1 MWPNGSVIARERAG
15 EFRMTTLGLALCSA
29 AVLGFRHGF
38 DHDHIAALSDIASV
52 QNSPSHAMRLAPLYA
67 FGHWSTIAVL
77 GAAVIHFKLA
87 LPHSLDK
94 LAERIVGTTLIAL
107 GAYVFITLS
116 RRSSAGVPKTRMTLL
131 VQAVRIGFWRA
142 KQLFSPEALSKPQP
156 SVWNYDQRSVFALG
170 ILHGLGAETPTQLA
184 LFALAANLGG
194 AMKGFFGLVMF
205 LAGLLAVNTLIMAA
219 AAGIFGAS
227 TLKPWLLKSA
237 TAATAIYSL
246 VVGTIFLLN

>member
-1 MWPNGSVIARERAG
+1 
-15 EFRMTTLGLALCSA
+15 MTTLGLALCSA

-52 QNSPSHAMRLAPLYA
+52 QKNPSHAMRLAPLYA
-67 FGHWSTIAVL
+67 FGHWSTIAIL
-77 GAAVIHFKLA
+77 GTAVIRFKLV
-87 LPHSLDK
+87 LPHGLDK

-107 GAYVFITLS
+107 AVYVFITLLRQTSSGIPKS
-116 RRSSAGVPKTRMTLL
+116 RLTLL
-131 VQAVRIGFWRA
+131 AQAARIAFWRM
-142 KQLFSPEALSKPQP
+142 KQLFTSKDLPKPQAATR
-156 SVWNYDQRSVFALG
+156 NYDQRSVFALG

-194 AMKGFFGLVMF
+194 AMKGFLGLVMF

-219 AAGIFGAS
+219 VAGIFGAS

-246 VVGTIFLLN
+246 VVGTIFILN

>member
-1 MWPNGSVIARERAG
+1 
-15 EFRMTTLGLALCSA
+15 
-29 AVLGFRHGF
+29 
-38 DHDHIAALSDIASV
+38 
-52 QNSPSHAMRLAPLYA
+52 MRLAPLYA
-67 FGHWSTIAVL
+67 IGHWITIAVL

-94 LAERIVGTTLIAL
+94 VAEHIVGITLIAL
-107 GAYVFITLS
+107 AAYVFITLL
-116 RRSSAGVPKTRMTLL
+116 RRSSTGAPKTRMTLL
-131 VQAVRIGFWRA
+131 VQVVRVGFWRA
-142 KQLFSPEALSKPQP
+142 KQLFTSETLSKPQP
-156 SVWNYDQRSVFALG
+156 STWNYDQRSVFALG

-194 AMKGFFGLVMF
+194 AMKGFLGLVMF

-237 TAATAIYSL
+237 TAVTAIYSL
-246 VVGTIFLLN
+246 VVGTIFFLN